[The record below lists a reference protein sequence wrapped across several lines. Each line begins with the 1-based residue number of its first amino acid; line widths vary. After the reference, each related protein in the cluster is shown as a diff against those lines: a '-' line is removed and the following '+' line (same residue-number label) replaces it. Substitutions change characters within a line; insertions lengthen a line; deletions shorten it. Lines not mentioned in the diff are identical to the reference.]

1 MLILVSKSQRKA
13 FDRLVF
19 MVCDILLQ
27 FFYPI
32 LKYVPIAYFRAG
44 DAVDF
49 NICLLY
55 TSIQKDLS
63 LPLHNIY
70 QAAVVR
76 PDGGKG
82 IGGL

>member
-49 NICLLY
+49 NIDIFTMSGIL
-55 TSIQKDLS
+55 
-63 LPLHNIY
+63 
-70 QAAVVR
+70 QAVYYIFNLE
-76 PDGGKG
+76 PDTVEE
-82 IGGL
+82 